1 MVAEAVDATT
11 TGPVGSPPPASS
23 SSSSVPK
30 RKGPSKRKR
39 PPTDATTG
47 PGIVFGRSLS
57 RGLLSSSI
65 YDDTAKPQ
73 DDFLGDILSKMSS
86 GFGGGSIADAMRS
99 SAIMNDRIKHNTF
112 KMAKAAQEM
121 DERNRGSY
129 GKEVWRCKGCGTED
143 RSVLELNAERSFV
156 NCSRCGAA
164 DGSASA
170 VSNPFEKTVSYQR
183 VEEEDERDIGSLV
196 LNTRDAKE
204 RRLVRQSSVSGSC
217 VGRASSSSSIARA
230 HASVSRSGSSHSSSH
245 GEAALSAH
253 QRTKRDSVVVEI
265 HDLVR
270 KAGRNPD
277 TCPIFK
283 QASNVASNTFVKA
296 CCHASVCKARPPN
309 CPGVLCDRVPKYI
322 AREAVCRVLQE
333 ATTDVTL
340 GKSSQVLSS
349 EDIQNA
355 KNSLMPLLASYTN
368 KVSLRNVIAAE
379 FKSAKDATVDS
390 IGNECVVAMFESSQ
404 QTTNESQTP
413 TGEDA
418 EEAPSADW
426 RKKLSESFDALR
438 DMHLINRDCHRE
450 SLKITTSFE
459 HREWLN
465 KVVHLPPDL
474 VSLIICT
481 RVAGA
486 TSTSNTR
493 TMLNELAR
501 RNGLS
506 TDSLSLLIGDVVVQ

>member
-1 MVAEAVDATT
+1 MVADAVDATT
-11 TGPVGSPPPASS
+11 AGPASS
-23 SSSSVPK
+23 SSSSAPV

-39 PPTDATTG
+39 PPTDVATV

-57 RGLLSSSI
+57 PGLLSSSI
-65 YDDTAKPQ
+65 YDDTAKPE
-73 DDFLGDILSKMSS
+73 DDFIGGILSKMSS
-86 GFGGGSIADAMRS
+86 VFGGGSMADAMRS
-99 SAIMNDRIKHNTF
+99 SAIMNDRVKHHAFN
-112 KMAKAAQEM
+112 MAKAAHEM

-170 VSNPFEKTVSYQR
+170 VSNPFEKTLSYQR
-183 VEEEDERDIGSLV
+183 VEDEDKRDVASLV
-196 LNTRDAKE
+196 LNTRDARE
-204 RRLVRQSSVSGSC
+204 RRLVRQSAVSGSC

-230 HASVSRSGSSHSSSH
+230 HASVARGGSSHSSSH

-283 QASNVASNTFVKA
+283 QASNIASNIFVKA
-296 CCHASVCKARPPN
+296 CCHASVCKTRPPN
-309 CPGVLCDRVPKYI
+309 CPGVICERVPKYI
-322 AREAVCRVLQE
+322 AREAVCRVMQE

-340 GKSSQVLSS
+340 GGSSQVLSS

-379 FKSAKDATVDS
+379 FKSAKDATADS
-390 IGNECVVAMFESSQ
+390 VGNECVMATGESLQ
-404 QTTNESQTP
+404 QTTNESQMP
-413 TGEDA
+413 TGANA
-418 EEAPSADW
+418 EGASSADW

-438 DMHLINRDCHRE
+438 DMSLINRDCHRE
-450 SLKITTSFE
+450 SLKTTTSFE

-465 KVVHLPPDL
+465 KVAHLPPDL

-486 TSTSNTR
+486 TSTSNIR

-506 TDSLSLLIGDVVVQ
+506 TESLRSLTCEVVVH

>member
-1 MVAEAVDATT
+1 
-11 TGPVGSPPPASS
+11 
-23 SSSSVPK
+23 
-30 RKGPSKRKR
+30 
-39 PPTDATTG
+39 
-47 PGIVFGRSLS
+47 
-57 RGLLSSSI
+57 LSSSI
-65 YDDTAKPQ
+65 YDDTATPE
-73 DDFLGDILSKMSS
+73 DDFLDGILSKMGS
-86 GFGGGSIADAMRS
+86 GFGGGSMADAMRS
-99 SAIMNDRIKHNTF
+99 SAILNDRVKHNAF

-170 VSNPFEKTVSYQR
+170 VSNPFEKTASYQR
-183 VEEEDERDIGSLV
+183 VEEEDGRDVASLV

-230 HASVSRSGSSHSSSH
+230 HASVSRGGSSHSSSH

-253 QRTKRDSVVVEI
+253 QQTKRDSIVVEI
-265 HDLVR
+265 HNLVR

-296 CCHASVCKARPPN
+296 CCHASVCKTRPPN

-333 ATTDVTL
+333 ATTGVTL
-340 GKSSQVLSS
+340 CGSSQVLSS

-368 KVSLRNVIAAE
+368 KVSLRNVIGAE

-390 IGNECVVAMFESSQ
+390 IGNECVVATDESSQ

-413 TGEDA
+413 TGADA
-418 EEAPSADW
+418 GESSSTGW

-438 DMHLINRDCHRE
+438 DMNLINRDCHRA
-450 SLKITTSFE
+450 SLKTTTSFE

-474 VSLIICT
+474 VSLIVCT

-486 TSTSNTR
+486 TSTSNIG

-506 TDSLSLLIGDVVVQ
+506 TDSLSSLISEVFVQ